1 MKKIITLIV
10 LISTL
15 LPSQIQAQLAMGKW
29 RTHFAYNNVEQI
41 AQSENKIFAVSEGSL
56 FSIDKEDEGMEFYS
70 KVSGLNDASISKIGY
85 DIQSKQLLIVYKNG
99 NIDLLGSG
107 GVINIIDLFI
117 KQMSINKAINDIMFY
132 GNNAYLSTSFGVLVI
147 NMLKREIADTYIIG
161 LNATEVNVIKTIILN
176 GKIYAAS
183 ANTIYTASISEPNL
197 VNYEYWS
204 TLSGLP
210 GNGEIKSLESFGG
223 KLLLLRG
230 GKLYSQ
236 NADKT
241 WTTLLTDL
249 TINYLNI
256 SGNYM
261 FIINTS
267 SQLYLVN
274 SQFEKSLI
282 EGISTISDSEYN
294 TENKTSW
301 FAGSS
306 EGIIAYNNS
315 GTTPVIKKYKPAGPA
330 VNIPWNMTFAGQKLF
345 VVQGGR
351 WSAQYNRPGLVMM
364 YENGVWT
371 NINNSSIKAIT
382 NKDVLDFMTV
392 AVDPADNS
400 HFFVTSYGTGL
411 YEFKN
416 NLFFKLHNYS
426 NSTLEPH
433 PLAATLPDLYTRL
446 DGNVF
451 DSQGNLF
458 VANSAVFNNLKVLL
472 NTGEWI
478 QLKASSTGKE
488 TLGKIIINN
497 QNANHKWI
505 LSVRSGEILV
515 LDDKGT
521 LKDASDDVFS
531 IFKSFPDPDAE
542 GTLISP
548 SVCFSIAQD
557 KNGVIWVGTEQGPI
571 LFYNTTNALTS
582 GFSAS
587 RVKIPR
593 NDGTNLADYL
603 LKDEKI
609 KAIAVDGANRK
620 WIGTENSGA
629 YLMSENGQEM
639 IKQFTVSNSPLL
651 SNDIISIDINPV
663 TGEVFFGTGMGIV
676 SYQSDAAESTGTFS
690 NVYAYP
696 NPVREGY
703 NGVITIT
710 GLVENTQVRITDL
723 NGNLVCSTTS
733 NGSIAT
739 WNGKDVHGRK
749 VSTGIY
755 LVICANEDGTQST
768 ITKIMVIN

>member
-10 LISTL
+10 LISSL
-15 LPSQIQAQLAMGKW
+15 CPSIVYAQLAMGKW

-56 FSIDKEDEGMEFYS
+56 FSIDKTDEGLEFYS
-70 KVSGLNDASISKIGY
+70 KVSGLNDAKITRIEY
-85 DIQSKQLLIVYKNG
+85 DKLSNQLLIVYANG
-99 NIDLLGSG
+99 NIDMMGSG

-117 KQMSINKAINDIMFY
+117 KQMSSSKAVNDIIFY
-132 GNNAYLSTSFGVLVI
+132 DNKAYLSCNFGVLVI
-147 NMLKREIADTYIIG
+147 NMFKHEIADTYIMG
-161 LNATEVNVIKTIILN
+161 ANASEVNIIKTVILDGN
-176 GKIYAAS
+176 IYAS
-183 ANTIYTASISEPNL
+183 TINTIYKASITEPNL

-204 TLSGLP
+204 TVNGLP
-210 GNGEIKSLESFGG
+210 GGGTIKSLDTFNG

-230 GKLYSQ
+230 GKLYTQ

-241 WTTLLTDL
+241 WSLLLSDL

-256 SGNYM
+256 SGNNM
-261 FIINTS
+261 FILDSENK
-267 SQLYLVN
+267 LYLVN
-274 SQFEKSLI
+274 TQFEKSLI
-282 EGISTISDSEYN
+282 EGISTVSDSDYDAV
-294 TENKTSW
+294 NKTSW

-306 EGIIAYNNS
+306 EGIISYNNS
-315 GTTPVIKKYKPAGPA
+315 LATPVKKSYKPAGPS
-330 VNIPWNMTFAGQKLF
+330 VNIPWDMTFSGQKLF

-351 WSAQYNRPGLVMM
+351 WSSQYFRKGLVMM

-371 NINNSSIKAIT
+371 NIDHATIKAQT
-382 NKDVLDFMTV
+382 NKEVWDFVNV
-392 AVDPADNS
+392 AVDPVDNK

-411 YEFKN
+411 YEFKDN
-416 NLFFKLHNYS
+416 TFFKLHNYS

-433 PLAATLPDLYTRL
+433 PLAATVPDLYMRL
-446 DGNVF
+446 DGGVF

-458 VANSAVFNNLKVLL
+458 VANSAVSRSLKVLL

-478 QLKASSTGKE
+478 QLKTSDTGKE

-497 QNANHKWI
+497 QNVNHKWI
-505 LSVRSGEILV
+505 LSVRSGEIHV
-515 LDDKGT
+515 IDDKGT
-521 LKDASDDVFS
+521 LKDPSDDAYTV
-531 IFKSFPDPDAE
+531 FKSFPDPDAE
-542 GTLISP
+542 GALISP
-548 SVCFSIAQD
+548 ATCYTMAQD
-557 KNGVIWVGTEQGPI
+557 RNGVIWVGTEQGPL
-571 LFYNTTNALTS
+571 LFHNTTNAITS
-582 GFSAS
+582 GFSGS

-603 LKDEKI
+603 LKDERI

-620 WIGTENSGA
+620 WIGTESSGV

-651 SNDIISIDINPV
+651 SNDIISIAINPV
-663 TGEVFFGTGMGIV
+663 TGEVFFGTGQGIV
-676 SYQSDAAESTGTFS
+676 SYQSDAAESSGSFS

-723 NGNLVCSTTS
+723 NGNLICSTTS